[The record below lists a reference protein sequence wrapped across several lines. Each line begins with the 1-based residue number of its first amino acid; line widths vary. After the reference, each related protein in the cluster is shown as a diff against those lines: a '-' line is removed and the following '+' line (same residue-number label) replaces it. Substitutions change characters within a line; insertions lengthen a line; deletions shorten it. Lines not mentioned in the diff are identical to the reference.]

1 MQDVNVVV
9 VFHSRTGTTE
19 RLALTAAVGA
29 VQGRANIRLRRLPD
43 PADETLIE
51 STPGWKENRARMDRE
66 YVAPRDADAEWADAI
81 LIGIADG
88 SDVEKEP
95 RALSPDAERYFDSLA
110 ALRAQGKLE
119 GKIGASFTEGLV
131 TAPLYAA
138 MCRAG
143 FITVPP
149 MPDPN
154 ALEAARLQGRR
165 VADLARSLRRKP

>member
-43 PADETLIE
+43 PADEVLIE
-51 STPGWKENRARMDRE
+51 SVPGWKENRARMDME
-66 YVAPRDADAEWADAI
+66 YVAPREADAEWADAI
-81 LIGIADG
+81 LVGIADA
-88 SDVEKEP
+88 SDLDKDIGV
-95 RALSPDAERYFDSLA
+95 LSADAERYFDSLA

-119 GKIGASFTEGLV
+119 GKIGASFRQGLP

-138 MCRAG
+138 MCQAG
-143 FITVPP
+143 LITVPP
-149 MPDPN
+149 IPEPD

-165 VADLARSLRRKP
+165 VADIARALRRKR

>member
-9 VFHSRTGTTE
+9 VFHSRTGNIE

-43 PADETLIE
+43 PADEALIE
-51 STPGWKENRARMDRE
+51 SVPGWKESRARMDME

-88 SDVEKEP
+88 TTNGT
-95 RALSPDAERYFDSLA
+95 AGLSADAVRYFDSLA

-119 GKIGASFTEGLV
+119 GKIGASFAQGRATV
-131 TAPLYAA
+131 PLYAA

-143 FITVPP
+143 LITVPP
-149 MPDPN
+149 MPDSD

-165 VADLARSLRRKP
+165 IADMARSLRRKAK